1 MANLSSPLTF
11 FAPPKQRA
19 VQFLPRSLIKKS
31 CTCPINNTCIYGYL
45 IDRQL
50 SHHAIA
56 TMCNTRKKN
65 TPRSL
70 IITFP
75 DGFSATVTEL
85 GMVTGYAR
93 KDVQEILLRWLIP
106 KHTTRTHAQTLANQI
121 FSEEVKRIH
130 SSVANSARSP

>member
-1 MANLSSPLTF
+1 M
-11 FAPPKQRA
+11 Q
-19 VQFLPRSLIKKS
+19 LPR
-31 CTCPINNTCIYGYL
+31 CVTQG
-45 IDRQL
+45 
-50 SHHAIA
+50 
-56 TMCNTRKKN
+56 KKN

-93 KDVQEILLRWLIP
+93 KDVQERMSQEILLRWLIP
-106 KHTTRTHAQTLANQI
+106 KHTTRTHAQTLTNQI

>member
-1 MANLSSPLTF
+1 MDILLVGSYYIM
-11 FAPPKQRA
+11 Q
-19 VQFLPRSLIKKS
+19 LPQ
-31 CTCPINNTCIYGYL
+31 CVT
-45 IDRQL
+45 QE
-50 SHHAIA
+50 
-56 TMCNTRKKN
+56 KKN
-65 TPRSL
+65 TSRSL

-93 KDVQEILLRWLIP
+93 KDVQERMSQEILLRWLIP